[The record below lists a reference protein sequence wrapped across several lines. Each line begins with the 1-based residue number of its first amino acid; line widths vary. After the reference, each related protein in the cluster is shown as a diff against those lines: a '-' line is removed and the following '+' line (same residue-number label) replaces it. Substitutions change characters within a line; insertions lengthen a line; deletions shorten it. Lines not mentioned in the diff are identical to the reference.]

1 MPDRDGD
8 ASPEGPSARTL
19 RVLIVDD
26 DEVDRLA
33 LRRALTRAELG
44 ELTIEETDR
53 AQAAYDRI
61 TGEPYDCA
69 FLDLRL
75 PDRDGVALLRD
86 VRAAGVR
93 TPMVVLTGFGDEQ
106 TVVDVM
112 KAGATD
118 YLAKGAVSPER
129 IAQVMRAAIRLGAA
143 EAQTATARAAQ
154 ERYAAQL
161 RGLTDAAVAVSAAA
175 TVADLLRAAAT
186 HACRV
191 TGATAASI
199 ALAGDIAEDLGAPRE
214 AAWTA
219 ADGDPEGEPP
229 EGEPATAPGEATPV
243 ERIPLHGRAGGLL
256 GELALAG
263 RAATV
268 AEQGVVRQLARLVA
282 GAIENMRL
290 YLAAQRAS
298 REREDVLAI
307 VSHDLRNPLHT
318 IGLSASLLAEL
329 MPESLPPAVLE
340 QSNIIRRAVD
350 RANRLIQDL
359 LDVARAEGGGMTLA
373 TTSIPPREILDEAM
387 DAMRPATEAAGIELT
402 CRIEPDLPNVCADR
416 ERMAQ
421 VFTNLVSN
429 ATRFTPRGGTIAVD
443 ATRADDRNAVR
454 FAVRDT
460 GSGIPAENLPHL
472 FDRFWQ
478 ARTSARTGAGLGLA
492 IVKGIVESHGG
503 SISVT
508 SEPGRGTEFAFTIPA
523 AE

>member
-1 MPDRDGD
+1 MSAPDRND
-8 ASPEGPSARTL
+8 AASAAGAATAARTL

-26 DEVDRLA
+26 DEIDRLA
-33 LRRALTRAELG
+33 LRRALTRADLG
-44 ELTIEETDR
+44 EIAIEEAER
-53 AQAAYDRI
+53 AQAAYDRV
-61 TGEPYDCA
+61 TTEPYDCA

-75 PDRDGVALLRD
+75 PDRDGVTLLRD
-86 VRAAGVR
+86 VRAADVR
-93 TPMVVLTGFGDEQ
+93 TPIVVLTGFGDEQ

-129 IAQVMRAAIRLGAA
+129 IAQVLRAAMRIGAA
-143 EAQTATARAAQ
+143 EQQAAAARAAQ
-154 ERYAAQL
+154 ERYAAEL
-161 RGLTDAAVAVSAAA
+161 RGLTDAAVAVSAAMSV
-175 TVADLLRAAAT
+175 TDLMHAASM
-186 HACRV
+186 HACRI
-191 TGATAASI
+191 TGATAATI
-199 ALAGDIAEDLGAPRE
+199 VLAGDVADDLGAANE
-214 AAWTA
+214 DGWTTA
-219 ADGDPEGEPP
+219 EGA
-229 EGEPATAPGEATPV
+229 PATAPTDATPV
-243 ERIPLHGRAGGLL
+243 VRVALGGRDGGLL

-263 RAATV
+263 HAATV
-268 AEQGVVRQLARLVA
+268 VEPGVVNQLARLIA
-282 GAIENMRL
+282 GALENMRL

-340 QSNIIRRAVD
+340 QSNIIRRSVD

-359 LDVARAEGGGMTLA
+359 LDVARAEGGAMTLT
-373 TTSIPPREILDEAM
+373 TTSIPAQEILDEAE
-387 DAMRPATEAAGIELT
+387 DAMRPTTEAAGITLT
-402 CRIEPDLPNVCADR
+402 CRADDDLPNVCADR

-421 VFTNLVSN
+421 VFTNLISN
-429 ATRFTPRGGTIAVD
+429 ATRFTPRGGAISVG
-443 ATRADDRNAVR
+443 ATRVPDGNAVR

-460 GSGIPAENLPHL
+460 GAGVPAENLPHL

-503 SISVT
+503 EITVT
-508 SEPGRGTEFAFTIPA
+508 SEPGRGTEFTFTIPTA
-523 AE
+523 D

>member
-1 MPDRDGD
+1 
-8 ASPEGPSARTL
+8 
-19 RVLIVDD
+19 VLIVDD

-33 LRRALTRAELG
+33 LRRALTRAEIGTL
-44 ELTIEETDR
+44 EIEEADR
-53 AQAAYDRI
+53 AHAAYDRI
-61 TGEPYDCA
+61 TTERYDCA
-69 FLDLRL
+69 FFDLRL

-93 TPMVVLTGFGDEQ
+93 TPIVILTGFGDEQ

-129 IAQVMRAAIRLGAA
+129 IAQGMRAATRLGAA
-143 EAQTATARAAQ
+143 EELAAAARAAQ
-154 ERYAAQL
+154 ERYGAQL
-161 RGLTDAAVAVSAAA
+161 RALTDAAVAMSGAENVS
-175 TVADLLRAAAT
+175 DLLRVAAT
-186 HACRV
+186 HACRI
-191 TGATAASI
+191 TGAVAATI
-199 ALAGDIAEDLGAPRE
+199 TLAGDVASDLGAPSE
-214 AAWTA
+214 SAWTS
-219 ADGDPEGEPP
+219 PEGEPTSAPP
-229 EGEPATAPGEATPV
+229 ETTPV
-243 ERIPLHGRAGGLL
+243 ERVPLPGRAGGLL
-256 GELALAG
+256 GEISLAG
-263 RAATV
+263 HAAIV
-268 AEQGVVRQLARLVA
+268 AEHGVVGQLARLVA
-282 GAIENMRL
+282 GAAENMRL

-318 IGLSASLLAEL
+318 IGLSASLLTEL

-359 LDVARAEGGGMTLA
+359 LDVARAEGGGMTL
-373 TTSIPPREILDEAM
+373 TTASISVREILDEAE
-387 DAMRPATEAAGIELT
+387 DAMRPTTEAAGITLT
-402 CRIEPDLPNVCADR
+402 CTIEPDLPNVCADR
-416 ERMAQ
+416 ERLAQ

-429 ATRFTPRGGTIAVD
+429 ATRFTPRGGEIAIG
-443 ATRADDRNAVR
+443 ATRATDDDAVR
-454 FAVRDT
+454 FTVRDT

-503 SISVT
+503 TVTVT
-508 SEPGRGTEFAFTIPA
+508 SEPGKGTEFAFTIPA
-523 AE
+523 AK